1 MKIRIENDVFDVVK
15 RIKQIDDGYFVV
27 FDLDKEKYEL
37 HNKYQNNSYCL
48 TYPYSNLDNRLV
60 DIIHYSSVNNIDNI
74 MAEIDNNN
82 RYIEC
87 NASND
92 VKTQSEY
99 MLREIYEFSSNSSKE
114 FEVDSFSTIWIS

>member
-48 TYPYSNLDNRLV
+48 TYPY
-60 DIIHYSSVNNIDNI
+60 
-74 MAEIDNNN
+74 
-82 RYIEC
+82 C
-87 NASND
+87 
-92 VKTQSEY
+92 
-99 MLREIYEFSSNSSKE
+99 
-114 FEVDSFSTIWIS
+114 